1 MMKIMM
7 ITRWVASLL
16 LLLCQSP
23 KGLSPLLGKPMVTF
37 VFLLLLQS
45 APRLLVM
52 YLRKANAHFCFL
64 SFFCY
69 CIVPKDTW

>member
-1 MMKIMM
+1 MKIMMKIMM

-45 APRLLVM
+45 APGLLVM
-52 YLRKANAHFCFL
+52 YLRKANAHFFFFL
-64 SFFCY
+64 SFVFAEC
-69 CIVPKDTW
+69 P